1 MRRMDRARRQPP
13 QLTGDLRL
21 AFQSYRDEL
30 VHSWSKTLS
39 VLGFS
44 LNALFLLL
52 DVVIVPHELIGRFAA
67 YRAFVTGAML
77 VQYFILRR
85 TRPGRWSI
93 LPGYL
98 ATALF
103 AVMISQMTVDLG
115 GFESPYYAGLNLVIV
130 GVDVLLPWRPI
141 HSLLNGLAVI
151 ATYLFMNGVFGGA
164 FDLPSVVSN
173 LYFMGS
179 TVVIAVAIS
188 HVRHRLIANE
198 FALRAE
204 LVQANADLDRSRLEL
219 KAARDALWGEME
231 VAKRIQTSLLPDNR
245 RVGDYDV
252 AAKMMPAAE
261 VGGDYYDIIQAGE
274 DRNWIAIG
282 DVSGHGV
289 ESGLV
294 MMMTQTSIMSLVHEN
309 PRMSPADVFHAVND
323 VLLENISRLRAAR
336 YMTLNV
342 VRLGERGLTLAG
354 KHQDV
359 LVWRAAARRVE
370 TIANQG
376 CWIGVLEDTRGHVED
391 EVIAMDEGDVALFFT
406 DGATEAMNAAGEM
419 FGEDRLAAALAEV
432 AERPLVEALETLFA
446 RIAAFRAVQDDD
458 VTMMLVRR
466 TPAAAAA
473 RRGHAAEAAPPT
485 AA

>member
-1 MRRMDRARRQPP
+1 MDPVRRHAP
-13 QLTGDLRL
+13 QLTGDLL
-21 AFQSYRDEL
+21 VAFQAYREGL
-30 VHSWSKTLS
+30 VHSWSQTLS

-52 DVVIVPHELIGRFAA
+52 DVVIVPPELLGRFAA

-85 TRPGRWSI
+85 SRPGPWSI

-115 GFESPYYAGLNLVIV
+115 GFESSYYAGLNLVIV

-141 HSLLNGLAVI
+141 HSLLNGLAVLG
-151 ATYLFMNGVFGGA
+151 TYLFMNAVFGGPS
-164 FDLPSVVSN
+164 LVPSVVSN

-245 RVGDYDV
+245 SVGGYDV
-252 AAKMMPAAE
+252 AAKMLPAAE

-309 PRMSPADVFHAVND
+309 PRMSPAEVFHAVNE

-342 VRLGERGLTLAG
+342 VRLGEHGLTVAG

-359 LVWRAAARRVE
+359 LVWRSAERRIE
-370 TIANQG
+370 TIANDG

-391 EVIAMDEGDVALFFT
+391 QVIAMDEGDLALFFT
-406 DGATEAMNAAGEM
+406 DGATEAMSGTGEM
-419 FGEDRLAAALAEV
+419 FGEERLAAAFAEV
-432 AERPLVEALETLFA
+432 AERPLVEGLETLFA
-446 RIAAFRAVQDDD
+446 RIATFRAVQDDD

-466 TPAAAAA
+466 APEAAAE
-473 RRGHAAEAAPPT
+473 RRGQTAEVAPPT

>member
-1 MRRMDRARRQPP
+1 MDRARQKPP
-13 QLTGDLRL
+13 ELTGDLQV
-21 AFQSYRDEL
+21 AFRAYREGL
-30 VHSWSKTLS
+30 VHSWSQTLS

-52 DVVIVPHELIGRFAA
+52 DVVIVPSELLGRFAT
-67 YRAFVTGAML
+67 YRALVTGAML

-93 LPGYL
+93 LPGYV
-98 ATALF
+98 ASALF

-115 GFESPYYAGLNLVIV
+115 GFQSHYYAGLNLVIV
-130 GVDVLLPWRPI
+130 GVDVLLPWKPI
-141 HSLLNGLAVI
+141 HSLVNGLAVLG
-151 ATYLFMNGVFGGA
+151 TYVFMNATFGGGFEPA
-164 FDLPSVVSN
+164 AIVSN

-179 TVVIAVAIS
+179 TVVISVAIS
-188 HVRHRLIANE
+188 HVRHRLIASE

-204 LVQANADLDRSRLEL
+204 LVQANADLDRSRVEL
-219 KAARDALWGEME
+219 KNARDALWGEME
-231 VAKRIQTSLLPDNR
+231 VAKRIQTSLLPQNR
-245 RVGDYDV
+245 HVGSYDV
-252 AAKMMPAAE
+252 AARMLPAAE
-261 VGGDYYDIIQAGE
+261 VGGDYYDIIEAGE
-274 DRNWIAIG
+274 DRDWIAIG

-309 PRMSPADVFHAVND
+309 PRLSPADVFHAVND

-342 VRLGERGLTLAG
+342 VRLTDHGLTLAG

-359 LVWRAAARRVE
+359 LVWRRATRRVE
-370 TIANQG
+370 TVVNNG
-376 CWIGVLEDTRGHVED
+376 CWIGVVDDTRGHVED
-391 EVIAMDEGDVALFFT
+391 QVVPMEEGDVALFFT

-419 FGEDRLAAALAEV
+419 FGEERLAAALAEV
-432 AERPLVEALETLFA
+432 AERPLDEALGVLFA
-446 RIAAFRAVQDDD
+446 AVAAFRSTQDDD

-466 TPAAAAA
+466 APDAAAV
-473 RRGHAAEAAPPT
+473 RQDHAAVLAGT
-485 AA
+485 TGS